1 MVFNVANSEL
11 IQTVDKPPCF
21 EKDLVGFSF
30 LIYYYFD
37 QKCFFIIYDKN
48 EGMLVVSPSFFNVS
62 WYFVV
67 FNAIFFMFWAAQ
79 INQV

>member
-1 MVFNVANSEL
+1 MS
-11 IQTVDKPPCF
+11 QTVDKPPCF
-21 EKDLVGFSF
+21 EEDLVGFVF
-30 LIYYYFD
+30 L
-37 QKCFFIIYDKN
+37 FIIIFIQKLFIVDYDKN